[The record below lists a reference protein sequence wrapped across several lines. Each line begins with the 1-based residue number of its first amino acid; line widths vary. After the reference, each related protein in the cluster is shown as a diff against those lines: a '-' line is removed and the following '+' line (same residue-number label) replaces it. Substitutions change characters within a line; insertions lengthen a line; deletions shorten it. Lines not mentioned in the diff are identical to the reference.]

1 MKNFREK
8 SIRKRDERMNKK
20 YPSLVI
26 ISILIIVSIVA
37 AASTT
42 SVGTVS
48 TSPIHNTKEVI
59 IGFKNNTIS
68 SLHLQQAI
76 TTKYDCNVLETNNAL
91 NCVLVQVTGED
102 TGQFINMLSEEDLV
116 RYVEP
121 NKLVHALHTPND
133 PRYPNQ
139 WGPQHIKA
147 NSAWDIEKG
156 DKNVTIAV
164 IDTGIDYEHEDLGDN
179 YVAGGYDWVNNDSD
193 PTDDHH
199 HGTHCAGIVAATL
212 DNGKG
217 IAGIAQVNLL
227 AEKVLNETGWGTEW
241 DVALGI
247 VQATD
252 NNADIISLSLG
263 GDDAQ
268 VMEDACL
275 YAWNNGCLLVAASG
289 NDGKRGVTY
298 PAAYE
303 TVIAVGAIDQMDQ
316 RCGFSNWGPNL
327 ELVAPGIGILS
338 TYPSNSYATLQG
350 TSMAAPHVAGVAA
363 LVWSKYPV
371 LTNHEVRDRLAQ
383 TADDLGAAGFDEYY
397 GYGKID
403 AMNATVMRTFDT
415 KQPQNPYPSISGA
428 HNGTIKPKET
438 IEVSTLCTYPCPGTG
453 GHTEYARI
461 WNNNTGLNATAT
473 WKGYVGDWHNISFN
487 PSFTLIANKTYNY
500 TIITGSYPQI
510 IHETP
515 FNATGGTITCDEFID
530 ANRRVYYDWIPA
542 IRLE

>member
-1 MKNFREK
+1 
-8 SIRKRDERMNKK
+8 MNKK

-42 SVGTVS
+42 PVGTVS
-48 TSPIHNTKEVI
+48 PSAIHNTKEVI

-68 SLHLQQAI
+68 SLHFQQAI

-102 TGQFINMLSEEDLV
+102 TGQVINRLSEEDLV
-116 RYVEP
+116 KYVEP
-121 NKLVHALHTPND
+121 NKLVHALYTPND
-133 PRYPNQ
+133 PHYSEQ

-156 DKNVTIAV
+156 NKNVTIAV

-179 YVAGGYDWVNNDSD
+179 YVAGGYDWVNNDFD
-193 PTDDHH
+193 PMDDYG
-199 HGTHCAGIVAATL
+199 HGTHCAGIAAAIL
-212 DNGKG
+212 DNEKG
-217 IAGIAQVNLL
+217 IAGIAQVNLM

-241 DVALGI
+241 GVALGI
-247 VQATD
+247 VQAAD

-303 TVIAVGAIDQMDQ
+303 TVIAVGAIDQNGH
-316 RCGFSNWGPNL
+316 RCGFSNWGPKL
-327 ELVAPGIGILS
+327 ELVAPGVGILS
-338 TYPSNSYATLQG
+338 TYLSNQYAWMGG

-363 LVWSKYPV
+363 LVWSKYP
-371 LTNHEVRDRLAQ
+371 LLSNHEVRDRLAQ
-383 TADDLGAAGFDEYY
+383 TADDLGAVGFDEYY
-397 GYGKID
+397 GYGKVD
-403 AMNATVMRTFDT
+403 ALNATKLVVQAFDT

-428 HNGTIKPKET
+428 HNGTLKPNVT
-438 IEVSTLCTYPCPGTG
+438 IEVSTLYTYPCPGTG

-461 WNNNTGLNATAT
+461 WNSTIDVNAT
-473 WKGYVGDWHNISFN
+473 WEGYVGDWHNISFSH
-487 PSFTLIANKTYNY
+487 SFTLLANETYNY

-515 FNATGGTITCDEFID
+515 LNATGGTITCDEFVD
-530 ANRRVYYDWIPA
+530 ANRGVYYDWIPA